1 MPSIADN
8 HDRLYMAQALELARR
23 GIGLTSP
30 NPNVGAV
37 IVDASGENVIGR
49 GIHTYDGTLHAE
61 IHALNEAAFQTSTEA
76 CLSFHLKEAHA
87 KPPRTIVADTQRHK
101 RSA

>member
-8 HDRLYMAQALELARR
+8 RDRLYMAQALELARR

-49 GIHTYDGTLHAE
+49 GIHTYDGTIHAE
-61 IHALNEAAFQTSTEA
+61 IHALHEAGERARGGIG
-76 CLSFHLKEAHA
+76 HA
-87 KPPRTIVADTQRHK
+87 TGTRGAMTGRRAR
-101 RSA
+101 